1 MNSVNSLDK
10 VIRKVDGNTKVNAG
24 VTEKIIVLDK
34 QTGDIVPVWKRLIG
48 GNFLYY
54 FVANNKDTSNFVE
67 SKGLICKIKDFI
79 NDREV
84 AISVNFRASCSV
96 GNEEKLAKAL
106 LGNNHPGEQLA
117 EKIQIFFD
125 EFSRKKATDFI
136 ESYSINQLRELQNR
150 VEKQVIDQI
159 GLNFELR
166 LALAYEEKIKPFST
180 GIIEFPVHVSDCND
194 ELNLQ
199 LKIEL
204 VVDEQNKVK
213 ALANLGHEILLVNLI
228 EQEIKKY
235 LFEKTTL
242 HKFCFHLKD
251 TLRNDIV
258 NYLNR
263 NSLLSQKGRKVSFLS
278 LNSNTIPV
286 LPDEIV
292 EIQYDVECKYE
303 GYPEPKPILVR
314 NTVQMFLEDVGKY
327 RLAEVNDLT
336 TWVKG
341 KLEKIVK
348 PSLIYKEYIDIL
360 LDFEPIA
367 LQIKQDME
375 KEVKIIGYNI
385 KQIVS
390 RPNLKLLEIIKSFY
404 LEIEEEIFAT
414 KDANVKVKL
423 NILVSGKIEEPRKI
437 KDYLNPDSDIEGLMK
452 RTISHA
458 VRDVLNSIE
467 PERYYLRFGFPA
479 VDEITGKAIEKSVEQ
494 ELTDKIK
501 EGLEKDFYAKLST
514 VISKP
519 LNTEITEKYQE
530 LYRQIG
536 KFEFE
541 VPSLKSDEPPVQFQG
556 DFQIDGVEKD
566 SWYIFQ
572 SRLPSI
578 NDIKQSIATSLK
590 AKLNTFDDEILQYRD
605 TENLLILENFIN
617 EWINRPLSRGSIANQ
632 FGLKISIGNLSRSRT
647 AIEEDRSKIN
657 QGLQTVEL
665 KGVQANLI
673 ARNQQIDTQIQIN
686 AEKQKAKSLELSKLY
701 DERSRLLISGDEED
715 IEELNRKISDLEKDV
730 LSPSVDDAKDK
741 FEKLKPKKSTS
752 KSLSEITEQ
761 MNKLTSKNNPVIN
774 PASDIDVPKKD

>member
-34 QTGDIVPVWKRLIG
+34 QTGDIVPTWKRLIR

-150 VEKQVIDQI
+150 VEKQVIEQI

-258 NYLNR
+258 
-263 NSLLSQKGRKVSFLS
+263 
-278 LNSNTIPV
+278 
-286 LPDEIV
+286 
-292 EIQYDVECKYE
+292 
-303 GYPEPKPILVR
+303 
-314 NTVQMFLEDVGKY
+314 
-327 RLAEVNDLT
+327 
-336 TWVKG
+336 
-341 KLEKIVK
+341 
-348 PSLIYKEYIDIL
+348 
-360 LDFEPIA
+360 
-367 LQIKQDME
+367 
-375 KEVKIIGYNI
+375 
-385 KQIVS
+385 
-390 RPNLKLLEIIKSFY
+390 
-404 LEIEEEIFAT
+404 
-414 KDANVKVKL
+414 
-423 NILVSGKIEEPRKI
+423 
-437 KDYLNPDSDIEGLMK
+437 
-452 RTISHA
+452 
-458 VRDVLNSIE
+458 
-467 PERYYLRFGFPA
+467 
-479 VDEITGKAIEKSVEQ
+479 
-494 ELTDKIK
+494 
-501 EGLEKDFYAKLST
+501 AK
-514 VISKP
+514 
-519 LNTEITEKYQE
+519 
-530 LYRQIG
+530 
-536 KFEFE
+536 
-541 VPSLKSDEPPVQFQG
+541 
-556 DFQIDGVEKD
+556 
-566 SWYIFQ
+566 
-572 SRLPSI
+572 
-578 NDIKQSIATSLK
+578 
-590 AKLNTFDDEILQYRD
+590 
-605 TENLLILENFIN
+605 
-617 EWINRPLSRGSIANQ
+617 
-632 FGLKISIGNLSRSRT
+632 
-647 AIEEDRSKIN
+647 
-657 QGLQTVEL
+657 
-665 KGVQANLI
+665 
-673 ARNQQIDTQIQIN
+673 
-686 AEKQKAKSLELSKLY
+686 
-701 DERSRLLISGDEED
+701 
-715 IEELNRKISDLEKDV
+715 
-730 LSPSVDDAKDK
+730 
-741 FEKLKPKKSTS
+741 
-752 KSLSEITEQ
+752 
-761 MNKLTSKNNPVIN
+761 
-774 PASDIDVPKKD
+774 

>member
-67 SKGLICKIKDFI
+67 SKGLICKIKDFV

-84 AISVNFRASCSV
+84 AISVNFRSSCSV
-96 GNEEKLAKAL
+96 GNEEKVAKAL

-166 LALAYEEKIKPFST
+166 LALAYEEKIKTFST

-263 NSLLSQKGRKVSFLS
+263 NSLFSQKGRKVNVLS
-278 LNSNTIPV
+278 LNSNTIPI

-292 EIQYDVECKYE
+292 EIQYDVECKYQ

-314 NTVQMFLEDVGKY
+314 NTVQMFLEDIGKY
-327 RLAEVNDLT
+327 RLAQINDLEI
-336 TWVKG
+336 WVKS
-341 KLEKIVK
+341 KLERIVK

-632 FGLKISIGNLSRSRT
+632 FGLKISIGNLSRARTTIEDGRSRVY
-647 AIEEDRSKIN
+647 AE
-657 QGLQTVEL
+657 LQNVEL

-730 LSPSVDDAKDK
+730 LSPSLEDAKDK
-741 FEKLKPKKSTS
+741 FEQLKPKKSTS

>member
-1 MNSVNSLDK
+1 

-34 QTGDIVPVWKRLIG
+34 QTGDIVPAWKRLIG

-54 FVANNKDTSNFVE
+54 FVANNKDASNFVE
-67 SKGLICKIKDFI
+67 SKGLICKIKDFV

-96 GNEEKLAKAL
+96 GNEEKVAKSL

-117 EKIQIFFD
+117 EKIQTIID
-125 EFSRKKATDFI
+125 KFSREKATDFI
-136 ESYSINQLRELQNR
+136 ESYSVNQLRDLQNR
-150 VEKQVIDQI
+150 VEKQVIEEI

-166 LALAYEEKIKPFST
+166 LALAYEEQIKTFST
-180 GIIEFPVHVSDCND
+180 GTIEFPVYVSDCN
-194 ELNLQ
+194 EKLNLQ
-199 LKIEL
+199 MEIEL

-235 LFEKTTL
+235 LLVNTTL

-258 NYLNR
+258 NYLNT
-263 NSLLSQKGRKVSFLS
+263 NSLLSQKGRKVSVLS
-278 LNSNTIPV
+278 LSSNTIPE

-314 NTVQMFLEDVGKY
+314 NTVQMFLEDIGKY
-327 RLAEVNDLT
+327 KLAEVNDLT

-375 KEVKIIGYNI
+375 KEVKIIGYNV

-423 NILVSGKIEEPRKI
+423 NIVVSGKIEEPRKI
-437 KDYLNPDSDIEGLMK
+437 KDYLNLDNDIEGLMK

-458 VRDVLNSIE
+458 VRDVLNTIE

-479 VDEITGKAIEKSVEQ
+479 GDEKTGKAIEKSVEQ

-578 NDIKQSIATSLK
+578 NDIRQSIATSLK

-632 FGLKISIGNLSRSRT
+632 FGLKISIGNLSRARTTIEDGRSRVY
-647 AIEEDRSKIN
+647 AE
-657 QGLQTVEL
+657 LQNVEL

-730 LSPSVDDAKDK
+730 LSPSLEDAKDK
-741 FEKLKPKKSTS
+741 FEQLKPKKSTS